1 MALKELHKAEKVSNI
16 RLFGKF
22 LVSNNKRDLFYHLL
36 ENKVYQLSGEDKKF
50 QAAYQDKSD
59 FDKIMDIEIEDLPAM
74 NAVLYMTN
82 KKGDIWAIRHPAS
95 QMSKILDGPRTDESA
110 TDKPFNTADYFCLKG
125 GPENQHL
132 LALVGYSAASNSVVA
147 RLFKTAVVSAYTAT
161 SNQPVEMHPVK
172 LTKLQDFE
180 FKVETSAG
188 ASKDDGKSFYP
199 QYVNMKTWYSTPT
212 QTKYTNILVI
222 FLMKYHSFFVVLL
235 QKNAMDQPYKYT
247 SREQRLPGAASTL
260 KVSHG
265 VSIPNSE
272 KYQLS
277 HCLFLFFRN
286 NAMLR
291 LKIDFSKF

>member
-1 MALKELHKAEKVSNI
+1 MTVKELHKAEKVSNI

-36 ENKVYQLSGEDKKF
+36 ENKIFQLSGEDKKF
-50 QAAYQDKSD
+50 QAAYQDKAN

-82 KKGDIWAIRHPAS
+82 KMGDIWAIRHPAG
-95 QMSKILDGPRTDESA
+95 QMSKILDGPHIDKSPA
-110 TDKPFNTADYFCLKG
+110 NKPFSTADYFHLKG

-132 LALVGYSAASNSVVA
+132 IVLVGFSLESNSVVA
-147 RLFKTAVVSAYTAT
+147 RLFKTAVVPAYTAT

-172 LTKLQDFE
+172 LTKLKDFE
-180 FKVETSAG
+180 FKVDAG
-188 ASKDDGKSFYP
+188 AGNKEDPKSFYP
-199 QYVNMKTWYSTPT
+199 QYVNMKTWYSTAT

-247 SREQRLPGAASTL
+247 SREQRLPEAASHL

-277 HCLFLFFRN
+277 HSLFLLFRN